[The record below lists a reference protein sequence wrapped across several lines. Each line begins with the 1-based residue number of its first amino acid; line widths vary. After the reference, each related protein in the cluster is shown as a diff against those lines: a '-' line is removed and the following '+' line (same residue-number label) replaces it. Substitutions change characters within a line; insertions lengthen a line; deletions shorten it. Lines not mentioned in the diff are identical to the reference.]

1 MRPDLRLLAAAA
13 SLAFSASPLS
23 AQGFRLEK
31 QFDLAA
37 GNRFELRSQ
46 LGSVT
51 VRGVEGQ
58 RASILVTSD
67 RDDVDRRYDIRFEQ
81 PAGRLVMSVVHKGGG
96 PGRWFGN
103 GGKAHIAV
111 DLPKGTAVDL
121 DASGGGIELSGL
133 EAAVR
138 ARSSGGSV
146 KVAGVRGEVS
156 LSSSGGP
163 VEARDV
169 HGPTRLTSSGGGIT
183 AQAIDGTLFVDT
195 SGGPASIDTVSGELT
210 ASSSGGG
217 VQVAGAA
224 GRVKAGSSGGPV
236 RVGFAAG
243 NSSGGE
249 ISSSGGGVTVT
260 LDPAARLD
268 VDAESTGGPVR
279 ADLSVTVQGVVG
291 GDKLRGRLNGGG
303 ALLKL
308 RSSAGGI
315 TIGAR

>member
-1 MRPDLRLLAAAA
+1 MRPDLRFVAAIAT
-13 SLAFSASPLS
+13 LAFSASPLS

-31 QFDLAA
+31 QFDLAD
-37 GNRFELRSQ
+37 GSRFELRSE

-51 VRGVEGQ
+51 VRGAEGR
-58 RASILVTSD
+58 RASIIVTSD
-67 RDDVDRRYDIRFEQ
+67 RDDVQGRYDIRFEQ
-81 PAGRLVMSVVHKGGG
+81 PAGRLVMTVVHKGSRLGG
-96 PGRWFGN
+96 WFSN
-103 GGKAHIAV
+103 SGKARIAV

-133 EAAVR
+133 DGAVR
-138 ARSSGGSV
+138 AKSSGGSV
-146 KVAGVRGEVS
+146 KVAGVRGEVT

-183 AQAIDGTLFVDT
+183 AQAIDGSLFVDT

-224 GRVKAGSSGGPV
+224 GRVKADSSGGPV

-243 NSSGGE
+243 NSSGGD

-268 VDAESTGGPVR
+268 VDAESTGGRVR
-279 ADLSVTVQGVVG
+279 AEIPLTVHGVVG

-308 RSSAGGI
+308 RSSAGGVG
-315 TIGAR
+315 IGPR

>member
-1 MRPDLRLLAAAA
+1 MRPDLRLLAAA
-13 SLAFSASPLS
+13 SLVAFSAGPLS

-37 GNRFELRSQ
+37 GSRFELRSE

-51 VRGVEGQ
+51 VRGVAGQ

-67 RDDVDRRYDIRFEQ
+67 RDDVDERYDIRFEQ
-81 PAGRLVMSVVHKGGG
+81 PAGRLVMTVVRKGGRLG
-96 PGRWFGN
+96 GWFGN
-103 GGKAHIAV
+103 SGKARIAV
-111 DLPKGTAVDL
+111 DLPKGTAVEL

-146 KVAGVRGEVS
+146 KVAGVHGEVS

-169 HGPTRLTSSGGGIT
+169 HGATRLTSSGGGVT

-236 RVGFAAG
+236 RVGFTAG
-243 NSSGGE
+243 NSKGGE

-268 VDAESTGGPVR
+268 VDAESSGGSVR
-279 ADLSVTVQGVVG
+279 ADIPLTVHGAIV
-291 GDKLRGRLNGGG
+291 GDKLHGRLNGGG